1 MNETGARQPGY
12 GVFGV
17 RTITE
22 FARDL
27 LEAPRPPGLVEQ
39 ESDDGGVDLVLREP
53 CAALLLWNTLLL
65 HGKAFL
71 SVPGPGQLAL
81 RRGRYICGLYTVDD
95 KALARQTGAMQP
107 RSPAHAAFG
116 SALRELREERGT
128 SQEAFALRCGI
139 DRSHYGGI
147 ERGERNPSLSHILK
161 VADALGVRPSE
172 IHARAERLLCGR
184 G

>member
-17 RTITE
+17 RPIAK

-27 LEAPRPPGLVEQ
+27 LEAPRPGGFVQ
-39 ESDDGGVDLVLREP
+39 QKADDGVVDHVLGETGA
-53 CAALLLWNTLLL
+53 AALVWNTLLL
-65 HGKAFL
+65 HGKVLPFRARPRA
-71 SVPGPGQLAL
+71 VHAAPGPLD
-81 RRGRYICGLYTVDD
+81 CGLYTVDD
-95 KALARQTGAMQP
+95 KASGRQNACVQP

-116 SALRELREERGT
+116 RAIREFREERGA

-147 ERGERNPSLSHILK
+147 ERGERNPSLSHIFK
-161 VADALGVRPSE
+161 VADALDVRPSE
-172 IHARAERLLCGR
+172 IHARAEQILSART
-184 G
+184 